1 MVVAHLILAS
11 NSGQD
16 GLLARGLH
24 ILWVPLLKVGENHD
38 YFPIVLVAWQWV
50 FEDVCSTSITSQTRL
65 LSWVFEVT
73 SGVGAL
79 TKTRK

>member
-1 MVVAHLILAS
+1 MVVAHLDKMGCWLGDFIYFGFL
-11 NSGQD
+11 Q
-16 GLLARGLH
+16 
-24 ILWVPLLKVGENHD
+24 LLKVGENHD

-50 FEDVCSTSITSQTRL
+50 FEDFCSTSITFQTRL

-73 SGVGAL
+73 SGVGAP